1 MASMAAMRLGTLLV
15 RNAAIGLSQIEAALR
30 NQVLYGGR
38 LGTNLVELGY
48 LSIELLSTYLAD
60 QSGVP
65 AASPT
70 LLDDAERDL
79 LDRLGSGDAHRLGA
93 LPLGRLDRDTA
104 VVAMVDPS
112 DEAAVDALSA
122 KLGTTVAPYIVPE
135 LRAAYY
141 LEKHFGTPREARFL
155 RVARSDSPAGVVEE
169 RRRAQPA
176 GGISTPPRLT
186 IEPRRRR
193 QTPPPMP
200 QSVPTALMFGTAR
213 ERIENASGRE
223 QIAEAFVA
231 YAKGRCDALVLL
243 VPRER
248 NAVGWR
254 GYVAPPMTSSLP
266 ISGLTLPLGGS
277 SALQVAHDTGHA
289 YIGAPPS
296 PATPV
301 ESQLWVALGS
311 KPPPTNVVV
320 IPVMVK
326 HHAVNLIYAHQ
337 ISGCLPDVI
346 VAELQELA
354 ECAQATYLRLMRQR
368 WES

>member
-1 MASMAAMRLGTLLV
+1 MRAMRLGTLLV

-48 LSIELLSTYLAD
+48 LDIELLSTYLAD

-70 LLDDAERDL
+70 LLEDADRPL
-79 LDRLGSGDAHRLGA
+79 LERLGSGDAHRFGA
-93 LPLGRLDRDTA
+93 VPIGHLDRETA

-112 DEAAVDALSA
+112 DGAAVDAVSE
-122 KLGTTVAPYIVPE
+122 KLGTAVTPYIVPE

-155 RVARSDSPAGVVEE
+155 RVARSDSPAPGAEE
-169 RRRAQPA
+169 RRRTQPA
-176 GGISTPPRLT
+176 GGIATPPVLT

-193 QTPPPMP
+193 PSATSVSQP
-200 QSVPTALMFGTAR
+200 VPTALMFGTAR
-213 ERIENASGRE
+213 ERIESATSRE
-223 QIAEAFVA
+223 QIADTFAN
-231 YAKGRCDALVLL
+231 YAKGRCDTLVLF

-248 NAVGWR
+248 NAVGWQ
-254 GYVAPPMTSSLP
+254 GYVAPPMQLGTPLAELS
-266 ISGLTLPLGGS
+266 LPLGGS
-277 SALQVAHDTGHA
+277 SALQVAHDTGQA

-301 ESQLWVALGS
+301 ESRLWAALGAN
-311 KPPPTNVVV
+311 PPPTDVVV
-320 IPVMVK
+320 IPIVVK
-326 HHAVNLIYAHQ
+326 HQAVNLVYAHQ
-337 ISGCLPDVI
+337 AHGCLPDTI

-354 ECAQATYLRLMRQR
+354 ECAQATYLKLMRQR